1 MKRLLALF
9 LAVIMVCALLP
20 VAAFAADTLT
30 LSIVDQVGGQ
40 AKDVA
45 MASNASG
52 TGWSWSASSKTL
64 TLSGFKGETIEAN
77 TDLKIVLK
85 GANTM
90 TLPSTATFGIK
101 VDGSLTITKNSS
113 SSSDTLTISQ
123 KVAAS
128 SSNLI
133 KTGGSDKACTINGGT
148 VTLTNST
155 VGGSSTGIYFK
166 TSVNNDANLN
176 ITVPYRGVAATLS
189 ANTSGNIKITT
200 TGSDAYSAAVYGLYA
215 SGSGKVTLNATTPAV
230 TVFNYLSIASTAG
243 DVVLNG
249 YTKVN
254 SPLDNFKTA
263 SNKKVSGVDG
273 YYQGYYTTDPAGN
286 PGYYLTDSQGKPL
299 SSATYKTVSDQPLTV
314 MDSSIFDLTG
324 LKVGTSVSSNVGLLN
339 ATRGGAGNYRY
350 YLKSGSSLPAGL
362 SVSETTGKISGTPSA
377 ACEAGSAVIVVKDNK
392 GASGCNTAE
401 VTINYSAV
409 KAVNE
414 YLTVNGK
421 EVSVKEDA
429 SAVGWSYKA
438 DTKTLTLSSYNGGV
452 IKCDTDLN
460 IVLNGINTVTLP
472 GTAENGI
479 KVNGKLTIDKKTASV
494 YDSLTVKQTV
504 TTTSANLIVTG
515 GTGESKACEING
527 GTVNL
532 QTSTGSK
539 SSVGIKYWAIVN
551 NDANL
556 SITSSGYGISSKLN
570 ANTSGVISVTTSAN
584 RDDCAAVY
592 SLNATGAGTVTL
604 KAPENASTVYNSI
617 NVSDKAG
624 SVVLNGYT
632 KVSSSPYQ
640 NMKLASNK
648 TVQLVDIEDG
658 SPDYYL
664 GYYTST
670 AAGKGYYLTDT
681 NGAPLKSVIIHTAT
695 NQPLTLMDSPLFDLK
710 NLQVGTKL
718 TSDMYPLNATYG
730 GAGNYVY
737 SASQLPAGLE
747 INKMT
752 GLISGTPQEKDAD
765 GGSFIIVVKDNGGA
779 EGCSTAEIT
788 VNYGEIKVGK
798 PSTPVISSTNNPDN
812 GKCKIT
818 WKADSNV
825 EKYEIYR
832 ATSSTGSFSKY
843 DTIKGSNTS
852 YTNTSTNV
860 GSTYYYKIKAY
871 GYDDT
876 VGTDFSN
883 IVNRTCD
890 CARPVVTAS
899 NNSSTG
905 KVTLKWN
912 AVDGAKEYAIY
923 RATSVDGT
931 YSKMYTTTSTSYTN
945 TSAKAGVTYYYKVM
959 ALSSYSYA
967 DSAYSVV
974 VSRACCCTAPVVT
987 GGNNATSGKV
997 TLKWAAVE
1005 GADKYEIWRAT
1016 SSSGTY
1022 SKYYTTS
1029 STSYTNTS
1037 SVAGKTY
1044 YYKVKAIC
1052 SANADASSA
1061 FSSVVSR
1068 TCDCAAPVVSV
1079 TLSSGHPKLSWTAV
1093 DGADKYVIYR
1103 STSKDGTYKY
1113 DTTTKTNYTNSSASA
1128 GTTYYYKV
1136 VAVSNASTYAD
1147 SAFSNVVSVKAQ

>member
-1 MKRLLALF
+1 
-9 LAVIMVCALLP
+9 MVCALLP
-20 VAAFAADTLT
+20 VSALAADTLT

-40 AKDVA
+40 AKEVP
-45 MASNASG
+45 MASSASG
-52 TGWSWSASSKTL
+52 TGWSWSASNKTL
-64 TLSGFKGETIEAN
+64 TLNGFKGETIEAN

-90 TLPSTATFGIK
+90 TLPSNATFGIK
-101 VDGSLTITKNSS
+101 VDGTLTINKSS
-113 SSSDTLTISQ
+113 SSASDTLTISQ

-133 KTGGSDKACTINGGT
+133 KTGGADKACTINGGT
-148 VTLTNST
+148 VTLTNNT
-155 VGGSSTGIYFK
+155 VGGGSTGIYFK

-176 ITVPYRGVAATLS
+176 ITVPYRGIAATLT
-189 ANTSGNIKITT
+189 ANTSGKINITT
-200 TGSDAYSAAVYGLYA
+200 NGSDAYSAAVYGLSA
-215 SGSGKVTLNATTPAV
+215 SGSGTVTLKASTPAV
-230 TVFNYLSIASTAG
+230 TVFNYLNIASTAG

-249 YTKVN
+249 YTKVT
-254 SPLDNFKTA
+254 SPLSNFKTA

-299 SSATYKTVSDQPLTV
+299 SSATYKSVTDQPLTV
-314 MDSSIFDLTG
+314 MDSSIFDLSG
-324 LKVGTSVSSNVGLLN
+324 LKVGTSVSTNVGLLN

-350 YLKSGSSLPAGL
+350 YLKSGSTLPAGL
-362 SVSETTGKISGTPSA
+362 TVNETNGSISGTPTK
-377 ACEAGSAVIVVKDNK
+377 ACEAGSFVVVVKDNK

-429 SAVGWSYKA
+429 SEIGWSYTA
-438 DTKTLTLSSYNGGV
+438 ANKTLTLSNYNGGP

-460 IVLNGINTVTLP
+460 IILNGINTVTLP
-472 GTAENGI
+472 GPSETGI
-479 KVNGKLTIDKKTASV
+479 KVNGKLTIDKKTTSA

-527 GTVNL
+527 GSVNL
-532 QTSTGSK
+532 QTSEGSK

-556 SITSSGYGISSKLN
+556 TINASGYGISSKLN
-570 ANTSGVISVTTSAN
+570 ANTSGLVSVTTLGK

-592 SLNATGAGTVTL
+592 SLNATGTGMVTL
-604 KAPENASTVYNSI
+604 TAPKNASTVYNSI

-640 NMKLASNK
+640 NIKLAANK
-648 TVQLVDIEDG
+648 TLQGTD
-658 SPDYYL
+658 SYYL
-664 GYYTST
+664 GYST
-670 AAGKGYYLTDT
+670 TTEAGKGYYLTNSD
-681 NGAPLKSVIIHTAT
+681 GKPLASSVIITKSV
-695 NQPLTLMDSPLFDLK
+695 PLTLMDSPLFDL
-710 NLQVGTKL
+710 NGMQVGTKL
-718 TSDMYPLNATYG
+718 TSDMYPLNATRG

-737 SASQLPAGLE
+737 SVKYESQLPAGLT
-747 INKMT
+747 INEKT
-752 GLISGTPQEKDAD
+752 GLISGTPQEKDSD

-779 EGCSTAEIT
+779 EGCSSAEIT

-798 PSTPVISSTNNPDN
+798 PSTPVITGTNNPDN

-825 EKYEIYR
+825 EKYVIYR

-852 YTNTSTNV
+852 YTNTSTTV
-860 GSTYYYKIKAY
+860 GSTYYYKIKAI
-871 GYDDT
+871 GYD
-876 VGTDFSN
+876 GTETAFSN
-883 IVNRTCD
+883 TVNRTCD
-890 CARPVVTAS
+890 CARPVVTAG
-899 NNSSTG
+899 NNSTTG

-945 TSAKAGVTYYYKVM
+945 TSAKAGTTYYYKVM

-974 VSRACCCTAPVVT
+974 VSRACCCAAPVVT
-987 GGNNATSGKV
+987 SGNSASSGKV

-1022 SKYYTTS
+1022 TKYYTTVY
-1029 STSYTNTS
+1029 TSYTNTS

-1044 YYKVKAIC
+1044 YYKVKAVS
-1052 SANADASSA
+1052 SANDDASSA

-1068 TCDCAAPVVSV
+1068 TCDCAAPVVSI

-1103 STSKDGTYKY
+1103 STSKDGTFSKY
-1113 DTTTKTNYTNSSASA
+1113 DTVSKTNYTNSSASA

-1136 VAVSNASTYAD
+1136 VAVSNLSTYAD
-1147 SAFSNVVSVKAQ
+1147 SAYSSVVSIKAQ